1 MTTEYQCQPPG
12 NGSDDDDELGWIV
25 GFVIGGVFLIIIL
38 VIVFIVF
45 ICIRQYGRLC
55 ELMAESLH
63 YY

>member
-25 GFVIGGVFLIIIL
+25 GSVIGGVFLIIIL

-45 ICIRQYGRLC
+45 ICRRQLCGRLC
-55 ELMAESLH
+55 ELMVEILH
-63 YY
+63 Y